1 MFSRISLF
9 YHNFVLL
16 KYIITKF
23 IRMTN
28 EETKFVRMLA
38 ICSILVFFCT
48 ELQAQFKIKQ
58 APIMTKWA
66 KEININ
72 SPHPEYPRPQ
82 MERSMWMNLN
92 GVWEFQRSAGTNE
105 KPPFGKKLDEKILVP
120 FPVESALSGIM
131 EQLNRFWYRRTF
143 KIPSDWD
150 GKKILLHFGAV
161 DYEAEVFVNGKKI
174 GLHKGGYL
182 PFNFDITD
190 VVKNEENEL
199 LVRVYDPTDKGGQPR
214 GKQDS
219 IQKGIMYTPT
229 SGIWQTVW
237 LEPVSKTYIK
247 DLKIVPDIDKKEVEV
262 TVMSN
267 TKNAKVLIELKSG
280 MFQGKTNSPI
290 KIKIPNPKLWSP
302 QNPYLYD
309 INVSIL
315 GNNGM
320 PMDKVNS
327 YFGMRKISVGEVNGI
342 KRLFVNNEL
351 VFMNGLLDQG
361 FWPDGIY
368 TAPTDDALRFDIEET
383 IKMGFNFTRKHIKVE
398 PARWYYWCDKLG
410 LMVWQD
416 TPSCNSYRDS
426 HNDEPT
432 PEIDKKAFET
442 ELTSMVN
449 FLKNSPAVI
458 MWVIFNE
465 GQGQFDTERLVQ
477 VVKKQDP
484 TRLVNDA
491 SGGKWSFSG
500 DILDTHSYPAPS
512 YPKPKAEDIEKA
524 KSKVFVCGEFG
535 GIGMKIP
542 GHMWFEGKGS
552 GYANVDTSEDLLF
565 KYAELYN
572 KIVKMREKN
581 GLAAVVYTELT
592 DIMTEING
600 LFTYDRIPKID
611 VSKIAKINTF
621 QFKMPNFKEIVPTSE
636 KEAQIWKYKYGPRK
650 GAWNKE
656 NFDDSDWK
664 EGPGAFGNAAGK
676 KGNTPWPVADGKIKD
691 NKGRTITEICIRR
704 NFIMPELSPEEI
716 SRLMLRV
723 MHDENFDVFI
733 NGVLACNA
741 GRANNDYEY
750 FSIKPEALK
759 ALKIGE
765 KNLITVYCKD
775 TGGGRF
781 IDVGISLRNKME

>member
-1 MFSRISLF
+1 
-9 YHNFVLL
+9 
-16 KYIITKF
+16 
-23 IRMTN
+23 MTN

-48 ELQAQFKIKQ
+48 ELQTQFKIKQ

-82 MERSMWMNLN
+82 MERSMWTNLN

-280 MFQGKTNSPI
+280 MFQGKTNNPI

-302 QNPYLYD
+302 QNPYLYN

-500 DILDTHSYPAPS
+500 DILDTHNYPGPS
-512 YPKPKAEDIEKA
+512 YPKPKTKDIEKA
-524 KSKVFVCGEFG
+524 KGKVFVCGEFG
-535 GIGMKIP
+535 GIGMKVP

-552 GYANVDTSEDLLF
+552 GYANVDISEDLLF

-600 LFTYDRIPKID
+600 LFTYDRIPKIN

-723 MHDENFDVFI
+723 MHDGNFDVFI